1 MQGFPGG
8 NLTFRNEACN
18 PICCGPCTDLHV
30 MLAIGIVESGSKQDL
45 KGEER
50 TESKEP
56 EGVFTEAECE
66 PGVCG
71 RDNQTTALRRQGCQG
86 YQ

>member
-1 MQGFPGG
+1 MAQRPRQ
-8 NLTFRNEACN
+8 NAEE
-18 PICCGPCTDLHV
+18 DKH
-30 MLAIGIVESGSKQDL
+30 L

-71 RDNQTTALRRQGCQG
+71 RDNQTTALSQ
-86 YQ
+86 

>member
-1 MQGFPGG
+1 
-8 NLTFRNEACN
+8 
-18 PICCGPCTDLHV
+18 
-30 MLAIGIVESGSKQDL
+30 MLFLCFGYQRDSSQIDRSMAQRPRQNAEEDKHL